1 MIRFLLDPF
10 NILWTL
16 LLFTLLFLFLNK
28 WKVAKWMGGITV
40 AWLIITSTPFLP
52 TLLLDSLESRFEP
65 LVVESLADREVPY
78 HILVHG
84 GGHGFDDRLPP
95 NSLLSD
101 QAMKRLSEGIRL
113 YHKLPNSVLVL
124 SGFSS
129 SGRTTQAEMLRDAA
143 LLMGV
148 DEDRTIMQTEPG
160 NTFEEA
166 KVYAERF
173 GNSNRLIVVTSAAH
187 MPRVMM
193 TFKMFEID
201 LVPSP
206 THYSLK
212 GSHRNVWFGLPSSS
226 HMGKMRIA
234 LNEYA
239 AMLWYQTKKEF

>member
-10 NILWTL
+10 NILWIL

-28 WKVAKWMGGITV
+28 WRAAKWLGGVTV
-40 AWLIITSTPFLP
+40 AWLVIMSTPFLP
-52 TLLLDSLESRFEP
+52 TLLLDSLESRYEP
-65 LVVESLADREVPY
+65 LVVQSLADQEAPY

-113 YHKLPNSVLVL
+113 YHQLPNSVLVL

-143 LLMGV
+143 LLLGV
-148 DEDRTIMQTEPG
+148 DKERTIVQTEPG

-173 GNSNRLIVVTSAAH
+173 GNFNPLIVVTSAAH
-187 MPRVMM
+187 MPRVVM
-193 TFKMFEID
+193 TFQMFGID
-201 LVPSP
+201 PLPSP
-206 THYSLK
+206 THYRLK
-212 GSHRNVWFGLPSSS
+212 GSHRDVWFGLPSSG
-226 HMGKMRIA
+226 HMGNMQTA

-239 AMLWYQTKKEF
+239 GMLWYQTKKGF